1 MNAEFFIARRLF
13 FDKSKQ
19 QQLSARIIRIA
30 LFSVALGL
38 AVMIVSVAVITG
50 FKSEIKN
57 KVTGFGSHIQI
68 VSYGAQN
75 TYEIPPVSA
84 NQPFFGKLKQLETVT
99 SIHAFAT
106 KPGIIKTEET
116 TQGIIFKGVD
126 SDFNWWFFKQNLIE
140 GEIPEFSD
148 STRTNSFL
156 ISDNLSKKLRLKTGD
171 KAVLY
176 FVRENEF
183 NPRLLQLQVAG
194 VYRTN
199 LEEFDNLFV
208 IGDLKQVQRLNDW
221 RPDQVGGFELMVADL
236 NRIEEINQQVRDL
249 VVSYSENESDLLRT
263 ETVTRQ
269 YQAIFDWLSVLDMNV
284 WVILSLMTLV
294 AGFNMISALLVLILE
309 RSTMIGILKA
319 IGTTNTKIRKVF
331 LYLAF
336 LITVRGLFWGNI
348 TGIMIIVLQ
357 KTLGIVKLN
366 PATYYVDVV
375 PVNFSIAHLLMINIA
390 TISLIILMLIV
401 PSFLVSKI
409 SPEKTIRFD

>member
-126 SDFNWWFFKQNLIE
+126 SGFNWWFFKQNLIE

>member
-84 NQPFFGKLKQLETVT
+84 NQPFFDKLKQLETVT

-126 SDFNWWFFKQNLIE
+126 SGFNWWFFKQNLIE

-236 NRIEEINQQVRDL
+236 NLIEEINQQVRDL

-348 TGIMIIVLQ
+348 TGIMIIALQ

>member
-84 NQPFFGKLKQLETVT
+84 NQPFFDKLKQLETVT

>member
-84 NQPFFGKLKQLETVT
+84 NQPFFDKLKQLETVT

-126 SDFNWWFFKQNLIE
+126 SGFNWWFFKQNLIE

>member
-38 AVMIVSVAVITG
+38 EVMIVSVAVITG

-75 TYEIPPVSA
+75 TFEIPPVSA
-84 NQPFFGKLKQLETVT
+84 NQPFFDKLKQLETVT

-126 SDFNWWFFKQNLIE
+126 SGFNWWFFKQNLIE

-236 NRIEEINQQVRDL
+236 NQIEEINQQVRDL